1 MGNHLQRE
9 NSFRWQQDTQEM
21 PWKLRL
27 QNTKQRT
34 SRCWDCHDRKE
45 CFCLPWKKLCVFKAR
60 QDSQKK
66 NEEMTP
72 TPIQD
77 HANQTHTKELC
88 YVLIHHHK
96 DQGRRPSGT
105 SAEVYYE
112 NVSCKAERPKE
123 SLGGTETEY
132 SLLHVPSTPRH
143 LPSPEDE
150 YELLMPSRIS
160 SPSLKQP
167 HILPS
172 PFETQFSLLQ

>member
-9 NSFRWQQDTQEM
+9 NRWQRDTQEM

-34 SRCWDCHDRKE
+34 SR
-45 CFCLPWKKLCVFKAR
+45 KKLCVFKAR

-66 NEEMTP
+66 NEGMTP

-77 HANQTHTKELC
+77 RANQTHTEELC

-132 SLLHVPSTPRH
+132 SLLRVPSTPRQP
-143 LPSPEDE
+143 PSPEDE
-150 YELLMPSRIS
+150 YELLMPSTIS

-167 HILPS
+167 HVLPS